1 MEKIKIKV
9 QIMLDR
15 FKISTKSWKLMTSFM
30 RGKVVKIGSFIYL
43 PYSKLKSKLIL
54 LHDKLTNTDI
64 NDVETTI
71 VSPYQMFF
79 SWLLEIIQYGS
90 LITLVYFV
98 LLNQVTI
105 LYIPTIGIGRWLIL
119 DSINEIK
126 KVWK

>member
-15 FKISTKSWKLMTSFM
+15 FKINPKSWKLMTSFM

>member
-15 FKISTKSWKLMTSFM
+15 FKINTKSWKLMTSFM